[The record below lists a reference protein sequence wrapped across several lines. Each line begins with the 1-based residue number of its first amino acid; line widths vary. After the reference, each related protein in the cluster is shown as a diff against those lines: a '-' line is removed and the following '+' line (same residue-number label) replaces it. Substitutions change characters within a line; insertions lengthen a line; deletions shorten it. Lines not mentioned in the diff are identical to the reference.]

1 MKLRRKCRY
10 GVAGYSLV
18 EMMMTLAIG
27 LIMVAVALPTMVGAI
42 QSYRLN
48 SASQQLASLI
58 ELTRYT
64 AIRRNAAVMS
74 LQMKTMGDG
83 TYFFVDLNGDTNPDA
98 NDPMMILP
106 SDMKLA
112 ASQCPQPDSSI
123 PGMAATQNFANH
135 VTFDYRGTVN
145 FPPGGQLRTYFL
157 TLGYT
162 NQVQYGCR
170 AITVTPMGQTKVW
183 KAPDN
188 GNWMGM

>member
-1 MKLRRKCRY
+1 MKSRQKCHSA
-10 GVAGYSLV
+10 VSGYSLV

-48 SASQQLASLI
+48 SVSQQVANLI
-58 ELTRYT
+58 ELTRYS
-64 AIRRNAAVMS
+64 AIHRNTVMS

-83 TYFFVDLNGDTNPDA
+83 TYFFVDLNGNTNPDA
-98 NDPMMILP
+98 NEPTLVLP

-123 PGMAATQNFANH
+123 PGLASTQNFANQI
-135 VTFDYRGTVN
+135 TFDYRGTVN
-145 FPPGGQLRTYFL
+145 FSPGSQIHTYFL
-157 TLGYT
+157 ALGYT
-162 NQVQYGCR
+162 SQAQYGCR

>member
-1 MKLRRKCRY
+1 
-10 GVAGYSLV
+10 
-18 EMMMTLAIG
+18 
-27 LIMVAVALPTMVGAI
+27 VAVALPTMVGAI

-74 LQMKTMGDG
+74 LQMKTTGDG

-123 PGMAATQNFANH
+123 PGMAATQNFADH

-170 AITVTPMGQTKVW
+170 AITVTPMGQTKVL

>member
-1 MKLRRKCRY
+1 MKLRGKCRY
-10 GVAGYSLV
+10 GIAGYSLV

-27 LIMVAVALPTMVGAI
+27 LIMVAVALPTLVGAI

-48 SASQQLASLI
+48 SVSQQVANLI
-58 ELTRYT
+58 ELTRYS
-64 AIRRNAAVMS
+64 AIHRNAVMS
-74 LQMKTMGDG
+74 LQMKAMGDG
-83 TYFFVDLNGDTNPDA
+83 TYFFVDLNGNTNPDA
-98 NDPMMILP
+98 NEPTFILP

-123 PGMAATQNFANH
+123 PGLASTQNFANQI
-135 VTFDYRGTVN
+135 TFDYRGTVN
-145 FPPGGQLRTYFL
+145 FSPGSQIHTYFL
-157 TLGYT
+157 ALGYT
-162 NQVQYGCR
+162 SQAQYGCR